1 MITRSE
7 ANVDGKILLSNCDIY
22 KKIFSTFNSDYE
34 NNYEKED
41 AFIEYFLKDICYSN
55 FQILCTEFYRR
66 TIQYDNINQL
76 NFANSIIMKLNVHAE
91 ELLNANLS
99 RLIYIIW
106 TNRKINYHIKDDKSF
121 DPCLLFTKIIPVDS
135 NIEAATIAA
144 IIMLSTYKNK
154 ILVPDDITNMKF
166 LNIMDIGSF
175 VDLYMG
181 NVTNSIYHEKEW
193 TDFINDK
200 DISDGKNLNIEKE
213 LEEERRNHTI
223 VWNKFITTICLGNY
237 DEAYK
242 IIRENIG

>member
-1 MITRSE
+1 
-7 ANVDGKILLSNCDIY
+7 
-22 KKIFSTFNSDYE
+22 
-34 NNYEKED
+34 
-41 AFIEYFLKDICYSN
+41 
-55 FQILCTEFYRR
+55 
-66 TIQYDNINQL
+66 
-76 NFANSIIMKLNVHAE
+76 
-91 ELLNANLS
+91 
-99 RLIYIIW
+99 
-106 TNRKINYHIKDDKSF
+106 
-121 DPCLLFTKIIPVDS
+121 
-135 NIEAATIAA
+135 
-144 IIMLSTYKNK
+144 MLSTYKNK

>member
-1 MITRSE
+1 MITRSVT
-7 ANVDGKILLSNCDIY
+7 NIDKKILSNNYDTY
-22 KKIFSTFNSDYE
+22 TKMLSTFNSDYE
-34 NNYEKED
+34 GYERED
-41 AFIEYFLKDICYSN
+41 VFIEYLLNDISYSN

-66 TIQYDNINQL
+66 TIQCNNINQL

-91 ELLNANLS
+91 ELLNPNLS

-121 DPCLLFTKIIPVDS
+121 DACLLFTKNIPTDS

-144 IIMLSTYKNK
+144 IIMLSVYKNK
-154 ILVPDDITNMKF
+154 IMVYDDINKMKF

-181 NVTNSIYHEKEW
+181 NVRDSIYYEKGW
-193 TDFINDK
+193 VDFA
-200 DISDGKNLNIEKE
+200 DIDLSSGKNLNMEKE
-213 LEEERRNHTI
+213 LEEERRNHTE
-223 VWNKFITTICLGNY
+223 VWNKFITTICFKNY